1 MKVIWK
7 FKFLKN
13 RPEPSNGYTVEVQM
27 KKAQGAR
34 WVFSVATFLG
44 SALLFLVQP
53 MAAKMLL
60 PVFGGSPAVWTAA
73 MLFFQVALLGGY
85 AYAHFSNQRLGAR
98 NQSRAH
104 LVALFLVSIL
114 LIVTMNFQFIQ
125 SLSSRFALTAFP
137 ALAVSVILFCTV
149 GLGYFMVASGSPTL
163 QRWFSTTEDKDAK
176 DPYFLY
182 ATSNIGSLLGL
193 FAYPF
198 LIEPNFGLA
207 EQLKMWRVGFTLLL
221 VFYFFCAVLLKQ
233 REPAQAEVKK
243 KSSIEWSRRLKWVFW
258 SAVPSSALLGVTSY
272 VSTNVA
278 PIPLIWIVPLTLYL
292 LTFIIAFAKKKV
304 VESATVGRI
313 LPLLLVPLAFTIC
326 LEASEPILIISGF
339 NLIVFFL
346 VALLG
351 HTRLSEDRPGVEDLT
366 EFYLW
371 ISIGGAVGG
380 AFNSLIAPAIFPTYF
395 EYPLALGLACLIR
408 PSTKQ
413 FEWNREWTFIVVVI
427 AFAVVGTFKYSGMP
441 PGQLRSALAI
451 GIPLVVTFAIVE
463 RSAVFAIGIISIF
476 AASQLFQIAA
486 PGQVL
491 VTKRSFFGVHRV
503 LNNVVYRSLVHGT
516 TTHGR
521 QSLDPFKVDLPLT
534 YYHPTGPVGSVMRGS
549 PISTEIKRVGLVGLG
564 VGSLAAYGRPDQQF
578 TFFEIDPEVLW
589 IARDSG
595 LYSFLKRGKATTNY
609 VIGDARITLS
619 REPNETYDMLVLDA
633 FSSDAI
639 PTHLLTEQ
647 AINMYKSKLKK
658 GGFILFHVSNR
669 YLELSP
675 VLALTANNCGF
686 KAFENIDA
694 PQNDQ
699 EKRDGKEQSKWV
711 LLTRDPGI
719 RDLFFRPMDWVSVDI
734 PPKLKPWTDDYT
746 NLLSVLSDEAFGIGG
761 SIR

>member
-1 MKVIWK
+1 MV
-7 FKFLKN
+7 
-13 RPEPSNGYTVEVQM
+13 
-27 KKAQGAR
+27 KARSIR
-34 WVFSVATFLG
+34 WVFSVATFIG

-53 MAAKMLL
+53 MAAKILL

-85 AYAHFSNQRLGAR
+85 AYAHFSNQKWGAKW
-98 NQSRAH
+98 QSKAH
-104 LVALFLVSIL
+104 LAILILISIL
-114 LIVTMNFQFIQ
+114 LIATMNFDFIQ
-125 SLSSRFALTAFP
+125 SLSARFALSPFP
-137 ALAVSVILFCTV
+137 AFAVGLILLCSV

-163 QRWFSTTEDKDAK
+163 QRWFSTTDDKDAK

-182 ATSNIGSLLGL
+182 ATSNVGSLLGL

-198 LIEPNFGLA
+198 LIEPNFGLSA
-207 EQLKMWRVGFTLLL
+207 QLTMWRVGFGIL
-221 VFYFFCAVLLKQ
+221 VLTFGVCASIVSKGSLHVGESNVTQ
-233 REPAQAEVKK
+233 K
-243 KSSIEWSRRLKWVFW
+243 KSSIDWTRRFKWIFW
-258 SAVPSSALLGVTSY
+258 SAIPSSTLLGVTSY

-292 LTFIIAFAKKKV
+292 LTFIIAFAKKQILQ
-304 VESATVGRI
+304 SFQVGRI

-339 NLIVFFL
+339 NLVVFFL

-351 HTRLSEDRPGVEDLT
+351 HTRLSEDRPDVEDLT

-413 FEWNREWTFIVVVI
+413 LEWNREWSVIVAVV
-427 AFAVVGTFKYSGMP
+427 AFAAVGAFKYSGMA

-476 AASQLFQIAA
+476 AASQLFQIAS

-503 LNNVVYRSLVHGT
+503 LNNVNYRSLVHGT

-521 QSLDPFKVDLPLT
+521 QSLDPAKVDLPLT
-534 YYHPTGPVGSVMRGS
+534 YYHPTGPIGSVMRGS
-549 PISTEIKRVGLVGLG
+549 PISPAIKKVGLVGLG
-564 VGSLAAYGRPDQQF
+564 VGSLAAYGRSDQEF

-595 LYSFLKRGKATTNY
+595 LYTFLKRGKAKTNY
-609 VIGDARITLS
+609 VLGDARITLS
-619 REPNETYDMLVLDA
+619 REPNESFDLLVLDA

-675 VLALTANNCGF
+675 VLAMTANNCGF
-686 KAFENIDA
+686 VSFENIDA

-699 EKRDGKEQSKWV
+699 ERRDGKEQSKWV
-711 LLTRDPGI
+711 LLARDPGI
-719 RDLFFRPMDWVSVDI
+719 RELFHRPMDWVSVDI
-734 PPKLKPWTDDYT
+734 PPRLKPWTDDYT
-746 NLLSVLSDEAFGIGG
+746 NLLSALSDEAFSING

>member
-1 MKVIWK
+1 M
-7 FKFLKN
+7 
-13 RPEPSNGYTVEVQM
+13 E
-27 KKAQGAR
+27 KARAGR
-34 WVFSVATFLG
+34 LIFSAATFLG

-85 AYAHFSNQRLGAR
+85 AYAHFSNQKWGAK
-98 NQSRAH
+98 NQSRLH
-104 LVALFLVSIL
+104 LVGFFLIALL
-114 LIVTMNFQFIQ
+114 LMLTMNFEFIQ
-125 SLSSRFALTAFP
+125 SISSRFALSSFP
-137 ALAVSVILFCTV
+137 AFAVGLILLCTV
-149 GLGYFMVASGSPTL
+149 GLGYFIVASGSPTL
-163 QRWFSTTEDKDAK
+163 QRWFSTTSDKDAK

-198 LIEPNFGLA
+198 LIEPNFGLSD
-207 EQLKMWRVGFTLLL
+207 QLKMWRFGFGCLL
-221 VFYFFCAVLLKQ
+221 VLFGLCAVLVSKASVESP
-233 REPAQAEVKK
+233 EPEA
-243 KSSIEWSRRLKWVFW
+243 SRFSIEWSRRLKWVFW

-292 LTFIIAFAKKKV
+292 ITFIVAFGKKQV
-304 VESATVGRI
+304 VKSEMVGRI

-326 LEASEPILIISGF
+326 LEASEPILVISGF
-339 NLIVFFL
+339 NLVVFFL

-351 HTRLSEDRPGVEDLT
+351 HTRLAEDRPEVRDLT

-371 ISIGGAVGG
+371 ISIGGALGG
-380 AFNSLIAPAIFPTYF
+380 AFNSLVAPLVFPTYF

-408 PSTKQ
+408 PSAKKL
-413 FEWNREWTFIVVVI
+413 EWNREWSFLVVVI
-427 AFAVVGTFKYSGMP
+427 AFAVVATFKFSGMP

-451 GIPLVVTFAIVE
+451 GIPLVVTFALVE
-463 RSAVFAIGIISIF
+463 RSAVFAVGMISIF
-476 AASQLFQIAA
+476 AASQLLQIAA

-503 LNNVVYRSLVHGT
+503 VNNFNYRSLVHGT

-521 QSLDPFKVDLPLT
+521 QSLIPAKVDLPLT
-534 YYHPTGPVGSVMRGS
+534 YYYPTGPVGSVMRGS
-549 PISTEIKRVGLVGLG
+549 PISPAIKKVGLVGLG

-595 LYSFLKRGKATTNY
+595 LYTFLKRGKANTDF
-609 VIGDARITLS
+609 VLGDARITLNKQPDNS
-619 REPNETYDMLVLDA
+619 YDVLILDA

-647 AINMYKSKLKK
+647 AIKMYRSKLKK
-658 GGFILFHVSNR
+658 GGFILFHISNR
-669 YLELSP
+669 YLDLSP
-675 VLALTANNCGF
+675 VLSITAGNCGF

-694 PQNDQ
+694 PQSDEERQ
-699 EKRDGKEQSKWV
+699 DGKEQSKWV
-711 LLTRDPGI
+711 LLAQDPGV
-719 RDLFFRPMDWVSVDI
+719 RDLFYRPMDWVAIDT
-734 PPKLKPWTDDYT
+734 PQKLKPWTDDYT
-746 NLLSVLSDEAFGIGG
+746 NILSALSDEAFGING
-761 SIR
+761 SQR